1 MSLAD
6 RLKLQIAHE
15 GPITVSAFMTACL
28 HDPVDGYYATRPKLG
43 PGGDFITAPMVS
55 QMFGELIGLW
65 LLETW
70 ERLGRPRA
78 IRLVEIGPGGGE
90 LMADALRAVSRAQ
103 DFLAAAELWLVE
115 PSMPLRA
122 VQAAQLTPPRLYGL
136 MPHWVSGLVDVEEG
150 APILLVANEVL
161 DCLPA
166 RQFVRLESGWAERRI
181 GLNEA
186 GDLIFG
192 LAPMPGRFSPPA
204 FIDTPL
210 GAVFEVAP
218 GQAAL
223 GSELGA
229 RIDKDGGAAL
239 LIDYGRDRPDFGDT
253 LQALRRHQKVSP
265 LVEPGTAD
273 LTVHADFPAVAA
285 AAQAAGSETTPIV
298 TQRALLQALGIVE
311 RAQAL
316 CAASLARGRPG
327 QAEMI
332 ARQLSRLVDED
343 KMGSLFKALS
353 IHQKGLS
360 VPGFEG
366 PP

>member
-6 RLKLQIAHE
+6 RLKRQIAQD
-15 GPITVSAFMTACL
+15 GPMTVAAFMTACL
-28 HDPVDGYYATRPKLG
+28 HDPVDGYYATRPGLG
-43 PGGDFITAPMVS
+43 PEGDFITAPMVS

-65 LLETW
+65 LLENWT
-70 ERLGRPRA
+70 RMGRPSP

-90 LMADALRAVSRAQ
+90 LIADALRAVSRAP

-122 VQAAQLTPPRLYGL
+122 VQATQLTPPRLYGL
-136 MPHWVSGLVDVEEG
+136 TPHWISGLVDLAEG

-192 LAPMPGRFSPPA
+192 LAPMPGGFSPPA
-204 FIDTPL
+204 FVDTPL
-210 GAVFEVAP
+210 DAVFEVAP
-218 GQAAL
+218 GQEAL
-223 GSELGA
+223 GRDLGA
-229 RIDKDGGAAL
+229 RIAEDGGVAL
-239 LIDYGRDRPDFGDT
+239 LIDYGRDQPDLGDT
-253 LQALRRHQKVSP
+253 LQALRRHQNVSP

-285 AAQAAGSETTPIV
+285 AAQAAGAETTPIV

-316 CAASLARGRPG
+316 CAASLARGRPD

-366 PP
+366 QP